1 MINFL
6 AISFRNGFY
15 AVSYSGKC
23 FLNGEISLQLRKSHC
38 YAVQYSTKDVFL
50 NGVSSLKRLIVA
62 LAFKY
67 IFCFLCISIKENIHL
82 HLSWLHDEP

>member
-1 MINFL
+1 METFNPNTRECETFLMCNECPGESGHFLRPSSCEMINFL

-38 YAVQYSTKDVFL
+38 YAV
-50 NGVSSLKRLIVA
+50 
-62 LAFKY
+62 
-67 IFCFLCISIKENIHL
+67 IFNERCF
-82 HLSWLHDEP
+82 